1 MPDRMQNVHRHVGD
15 VYLIGQVIKI
25 GQQLSTYTAY
35 NRNTNDVVGLYV
47 LELPFGMTQQ
57 AALQLLQPL
66 ERRRALQSPHILRI
80 HDYGL
85 DGMRIYIA
93 TDPPRGITLQQVMD
107 SENIDTSRA
116 FDMIKQLAT
125 GLQLFHQRG
134 MAGLDLRP
142 QCITVDTVGIDDRIQ
157 IDDIG
162 LRTLLKALG
171 TVSNQPDDDPGFL
184 DPRFAAPEHIQG
196 GQTGPASDVYQLGL
210 LLYTL
215 ITGRVPFVGQ
225 NLAETG
231 VMQTRNP
238 VPRMSQFNHDTPS
251 ALQAI
256 VEHAL
261 AKNPEQRFPNAGAML
276 AALQQ
281 VQLPPSPVQRQ
292 AALQQS
298 GKMPTVA
305 ITNEMPQIDT
315 DFIKD
320 LANNEGL
327 VQAVSAEKAETEVYA
342 YLSFGQEG
350 KELQRLVMTQKSIIV
365 GRSDPKRGFTP
376 DIDLSLLDPKKTVS
390 RQHARVRYEETFFS
404 IEDLKSRNKTR
415 VGELPLDPLKPELL
429 RHGDVVHF
437 GSVRVRFGIPGMGA
451 LPEVKN
457 QKH

>member
-1 MPDRMQNVHRHVGD
+1 MQNVHRHVGD

-47 LELPFGMTQQ
+47 LELPPGMTQQ

-66 ERRRALQSPHILRI
+66 ERRRALQSPHVLRI

-125 GLQLFHQRG
+125 GLQLFHKQG
-134 MAGLDLRP
+134 MVGLDLRP
-142 QCITVDTVGIDDRIQ
+142 QRITVDTVGIDDRIQ

-162 LRTLLKALG
+162 LRALLKALG
-171 TVSNQPDDDPGFL
+171 DVSNQPDDDPGFF
-184 DPRFAAPEHIQG
+184 DPRYAAPEHIQG
-196 GQTGPASDVYQLGL
+196 SQIGPASDVYQLGL

-225 NLAETG
+225 NQAETG
-231 VMQTRNP
+231 VMQTHSP
-238 VPRMSQFNHDTPS
+238 VPRMSQFNHETPL
-251 ALQAI
+251 AFQEI
-256 VEHAL
+256 VERAL
-261 AKNPEQRFPNAGAML
+261 AKDPAQRFPDAGAML
-276 AALQQ
+276 VALQQ

-305 ITNEMPQIDT
+305 ATNEMPEIDT
-315 DFIKD
+315 TVIKS
-320 LANNEGL
+320 LADNEEL
-327 VQAVSAEKAETEVYA
+327 VQAARSEKAEAEVYA
-342 YLSFGQEG
+342 YLSYEQEG
-350 KELQRLVMTQKSIIV
+350 KELQRLVITQKSVIV
-365 GRSDPKRGFTP
+365 GRSDPKRDFTP
-376 DIDLSLLDPKKTVS
+376 DIDLSQLDPKKTVS
-390 RQHARVRYEETFFS
+390 RQHARIRFEETFFS

-437 GSVRVRFGIPGMGA
+437 GSVRVRFGIPGKGA